1 MSAPTLAPETATT
14 DHGDTPVFST
24 HDVFALAIGR
34 VRELF
39 AAGDTVAAR
48 REFEDILSGLADPDE
63 KQFLVNLTAT
73 FMRWPYPI
81 ALARLRALWK
91 AHPAYRELLDACVP
105 DTDPGLYQPPTRQTS
120 HRTVALGDDERTG
133 GRSHRVRLP
142 EQAVLKRTPS
152 AETDQRKLRSYLP
165 ERMNQ
170 LLAKR
175 RPVPADE
182 PTVVATYA
190 PSTYGVDQTPAAS
203 VARYAATIDRDPDDP
218 ATLDG
223 EILDGYA
230 IDYDQAALHP
240 VVGWRCVHCFIER
253 AVADTRPI
261 DPATGQRRSD
271 DGLCDHCREDGHPG
285 LPALPSGYTRT
296 QQIETFCAALTDRYP
311 AAARALLR
319 DQFRRSPFRIRST
332 ITNWV
337 HTQQPFPIP
346 NQPTTAEITPE
357 TVAVLRPR
365 RDRCQGC
372 HESHYVIGGLCRQ
385 CRKLLTAAGGPPAR
399 PNPGGAAG
407 GRPPRGRRPR

>member
-1 MSAPTLAPETATT
+1 MSAPTLAPETTS
-14 DHGDTPVFST
+14 DNVDSPVFST

-34 VRELF
+34 VRDLF
-39 AAGDTVAAR
+39 AAGDSAAAR
-48 REFEDILSGLADPDE
+48 REFEDIISGLADPDE

-120 HRTVALGDDERTG
+120 HRTVALGDDVSG
-133 GRSHRVRLP
+133 GRPHRVPLP
-142 EQAVLKRTPS
+142 EQTVLKRTPS

-165 ERMNQ
+165 ERMSQ

-271 DGLCDHCREDGHPG
+271 DGLCDHCREDGHHG
-285 LPALPSGYTRT
+285 LPALPAGYARA
-296 QQIETFCAALTDRYP
+296 QQIETFCEALTDRYP
-311 AAARALLR
+311 TVARALLR
-319 DQFRRSPFRIRST
+319 DQFRRSPFRVRT
-332 ITNWV
+332 AITNWV
-337 HTQQPFPIP
+337 HTQRPFPIP
-346 NQPTTAEITPE
+346 DQPTTTASEIASE

-385 CRKLLTAAGGPPAR
+385 CRKLLAPAA
-399 PNPGGAAG
+399 
-407 GRPPRGRRPR
+407 